1 MKNLTDLRKTVEIG
15 ADRRS
20 ASARDYSME
29 RFKRDVKKFLIF
41 LRFIASILKLFVILV
56 I

>member
-29 RFKRDVKKFLIF
+29 RFKRDLKNFLF